1 MSGADGA
8 AGGRADASPVSPA
21 LGTNDFPEALAEHG
35 GRRGVTGFSS
45 SMRQA
50 GRGFPSSTT
59 SKARSHRV

>member
-1 MSGADGA
+1 M
-8 AGGRADASPVSPA
+8 SPA